1 MWNGNRIPKGAMHS
15 ADPTRV
21 GPEHLALT
29 GRIFALLRALDDPL
43 VGTAQ
48 LEQLVAAIP
57 VLAARCA
64 HKAGRAPLS
73 LGAVLA
79 RIGNGGLEAVL
90 LQLLEDLTICKA
102 DADEGKT
109 A

>member
-1 MWNGNRIPKGAMHS
+1 MAGS
-15 ADPTRV
+15 DPTRV

-43 VGTAQ
+43 VGTTQ

-57 VLAARCA
+57 VLEARCIR
-64 HKAGRAPLS
+64 KASRARMPLGS
-73 LGAVLA
+73 ALA
-79 RIGNGGLEAVL
+79 RIGNRGLEAVL

-102 DADEGKT
+102 DAEESEK